1 MNNISLSFCI
11 PTYNRAEIV
20 YQNILN
26 ILACPDIDI
35 EVVVLDNG
43 STDTTIELLNKIKD
57 KRLSVYENG
66 ENRGVL
72 FNILHAVDK
81 GRGKYLVFST
91 DKDRFHSDVISSF
104 RSFLMAQANL
114 AAGYCEYNS
123 VSLNEYDCFP
133 KGVLAVKAIAYMARH
148 PTGYFFNNN
157 LLKSINLV
165 ERFSDYNIVDT
176 FPFDFAF
183 AELCLL
189 GDGYI
194 YNPNLIT
201 PESGATA
208 AKIKSFGTDGSK
220 KDAFFSP
227 DSRLRMAVNFSWHI
241 HTLKISQKE
250 KTDLII
256 GVFIRGLL
264 GATIGYRA
272 ILKNT
277 DLCEHYCMP
286 SRTVKNGEILN
297 FGITYIISFFK
308 KTNTIWG
315 TSFCEKITFFK
326 NIIYYIVKKIF
337 IKVRKCVK

>member
-1 MNNISLSFCI
+1 MNDISVSFCI

-20 YQNILN
+20 YQNVLN

-43 STDTTIELLNKIKD
+43 STDSTIELLNKIKD

-66 ENRGVL
+66 ENKGVL

-81 GRGKYLVFST
+81 GCGKYLVFST
-91 DKDRFHSDVISSF
+91 DKDSFHSNAISSF
-104 RSFLMAQANL
+104 RSFLIAQPEL

-123 VSLNEYDCFP
+123 AVLNEYDRFQ
-133 KGVLAVKAIAYMARH
+133 KGIFAIKAIAYMARH
-148 PTGYFFNNN
+148 PTGYFFNNH
-157 LLKSINLV
+157 LLKSINFV

-176 FPFDFAF
+176 FPFDFVF

-194 YNPNLIT
+194 YNPDLIT
-201 PESGATA
+201 PENGATA

-241 HTLKISQKE
+241 HTLNLSQEE
-250 KTDLII
+250 KNDLII

-264 GATIGYRA
+264 GATFGYRA

-277 DLCEHYCMP
+277 NLCEHYGMP
-286 SRTVKNGEILN
+286 SRTVKNGEVLN
-297 FGITYIISFFK
+297 YGITYIISFFK
-308 KTNTIWG
+308 KTNTILG
-315 TSFCEKITFFK
+315 TSFISKIAFLK
-326 NIIYYIVKKIF
+326 NLIFYIIKKIF
-337 IKVRKCVK
+337 IRVRKFVK